1 MGVLKKL
8 GILIVGCH
16 VAIVAVY
23 GYGMIEPYSTETVI
37 ESVWDEYEVQSTQ
50 IVGGT
55 VPMISVDVYDEDD
68 IKEVENYFK
77 RHLTKADLEYYQLDV
92 FLHVP
97 LEELQ
102 RKYLDSD
109 SDE

>member
-1 MGVLKKL
+1 
-8 GILIVGCH
+8 
-16 VAIVAVY
+16 
-23 GYGMIEPYSTETVI
+23 
-37 ESVWDEYEVQSTQ
+37 
-50 IVGGT
+50 
-55 VPMISVDVYDEDD
+55 MISVDVYDEDD

-77 RHLTKADLEYYQLDV
+77 RHLTKADLEYYQLNV